1 MGAEPQTLRL
11 DRLPLGGGE
20 SKFLGLAKPSPW
32 NLQERGFCA
41 LPNRHVFIFATP
53 SAAAPLRPISKNLC
67 PVIPAGA

>member
-1 MGAEPQTLRL
+1 MGAEAQTPRL

-41 LPNRHVFIFATP
+41 IPNRHAFISATP
-53 SAAAPLRPISKNLC
+53 SAAAALSPISKNLC
-67 PVIPAGA
+67 PVI